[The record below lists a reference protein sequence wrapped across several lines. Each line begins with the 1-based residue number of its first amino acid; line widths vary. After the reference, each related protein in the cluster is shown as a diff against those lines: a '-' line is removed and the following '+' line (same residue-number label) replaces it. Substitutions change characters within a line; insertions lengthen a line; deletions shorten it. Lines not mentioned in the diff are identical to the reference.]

1 MVRQRSL
8 WARGWARTRRPSKRL
23 LPRLSLRLVAAFALV
38 VAVQS
43 AAFGACGGTERW
55 FVKVGTDPD
64 AGLVQLN
71 PIVSISVSGLNTLP
85 KLQNTVPHGDNKF
98 RLPEERVVY
107 QVSGRLALFKDEDD
121 GDYHLVILD
130 DSLTSTP
137 RGQGTNGLEAD
148 ISFIAELPDH
158 EYVPGKKGD

>member
-1 MVRQRSL
+1 MGQRSL
-8 WARGWARTRRPSKRL
+8 GARGWARTLFRPSKRL
-23 LPRLSLRLVAAFALV
+23 LPLLSLRLVAAFALV
-38 VAVQS
+38 IAVQS

-71 PIVSISVSGLNTLP
+71 PIGSISVSDLNTLP

-98 RLPEERVVY
+98 RLPDERVVY

-121 GDYHLVILD
+121 GDYHFVITD
-130 DSLTSTP
+130 DSLTYTP
-137 RGQGTNGLEAD
+137 GGQGRTAWKRAPAL
-148 ISFIAELPDH
+148 LPRFPILRACL
-158 EYVPGKKGD
+158 V